1 MTDDINAE
9 MAALATA
16 AVCAGI
22 MRTTGEIV
30 TRSRLMAAA
39 RERLSAE
46 QVQQIH
52 AAALAM
58 SAAAEAL
65 CDATRAAGGEA

>member
-30 TRSRLMAAA
+30 TRSRLMSAA

-65 CDATRAAGGEA
+65 CDVTRAAGGEA

>member
-65 CDATRAAGGEA
+65 CDVTRAAGGES

>member
-22 MRTTGEIV
+22 MRTTGEIA
-30 TRSRLMAAA
+30 TRSRLVAAA
-39 RERLSAE
+39 RDRLGAE
-46 QVQQIH
+46 HVEQIH
-52 AAALAM
+52 TAALAM

-65 CDATRAAGGEA
+65 CDVTRAAGGEA

>member
-65 CDATRAAGGEA
+65 CDVTRAAGGGA